1 MLTILRLSF
10 LKGKK
15 NVLKGK
21 KNDKSLPASKNSDQF
36 SALFICLLV
45 CIIIRINDFS
55 SGIYVLQRKTQRL
68 PNLTQVSKWNATL
81 QKITKYEFVCLF
93 LGRIV
98 SLNKNIIT
106 FLTH

>member
-1 MLTILRLSF
+1 MTNHYRPRRILINLVPCLF
-10 LKGKK
+10 
-15 NVLKGK
+15 VF
-21 KNDKSLPASKNSDQF
+21 SLYYY
-36 SALFICLLV
+36 
-45 CIIIRINDFS
+45 INDFS
-55 SGIYVLQRKTQRL
+55 SEIYVLQRKTRHL
-68 PNLTQVSKWNATL
+68 PNLTRVNKWNATL